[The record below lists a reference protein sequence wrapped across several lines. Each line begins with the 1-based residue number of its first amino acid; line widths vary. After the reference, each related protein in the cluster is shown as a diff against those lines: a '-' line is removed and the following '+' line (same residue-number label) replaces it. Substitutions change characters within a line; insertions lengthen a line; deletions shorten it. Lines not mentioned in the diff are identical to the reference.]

1 MNEKTLNSF
10 LSTNL
15 NKLGLV
21 HINSEVPKKLLTGT
35 KKPDIIAFDRDTR
48 IPIFLELKVVSN
60 PGVVS
65 QICNYLDKITNTY
78 PNIIEELAS
87 FKIPPDFQFNYD
99 YGIVGLV
106 ISPVSPTDQKFDTN
120 NSILWAQYEIT
131 QNAFYITKRH
141 VLNLIKSKPSVFI
154 SRQNYVS
161 DRPSAL
167 VKSAWPR
174 LQQFSELMNDVFLSI
189 SSSIYPRANM
199 DSGYVA
205 YYTANGTYAIFGIY
219 TGKKKS
225 TFWVTFHIRKPH
237 YNRFLQLP
245 EIRTLES
252 FGVSQG
258 SKQDKGNYFIV
269 PFIVNEQQVTEPTK
283 THTLIEQFICLAQ
296 LSYSL
301 EKDTAIDNL
310 DISNDSINGLCL
322 RQFGLVEHI

>member
-1 MNEKTLNSF
+1 
-10 LSTNL
+10 
-15 NKLGLV
+15 
-21 HINSEVPKKLLTGT
+21 
-35 KKPDIIAFDRDTR
+35 
-48 IPIFLELKVVSN
+48 
-60 PGVVS
+60 
-65 QICNYLDKITNTY
+65 
-78 PNIIEELAS
+78 
-87 FKIPPDFQFNYD
+87 
-99 YGIVGLV
+99 
-106 ISPVSPTDQKFDTN
+106 
-120 NSILWAQYEIT
+120 
-131 QNAFYITKRH
+131 
-141 VLNLIKSKPSVFI
+141 
-154 SRQNYVS
+154 
-161 DRPSAL
+161 
-167 VKSAWPR
+167 
-174 LQQFSELMNDVFLSI
+174 
-189 SSSIYPRANM
+189 M

-245 EIRTLES
+245 EIRTLAS